1 MCACT
6 DPEHF
11 RRGLESEK
19 QLWLPGTGVRDI
31 FLLNS
36 DIDIKINKFGYE
48 NPLKKIHAYRA
59 IWSFSSIFF
68 TYKWGIIITRS
79 IIPFPSSVYVDTVT
93 SGGLRRV
100 GYAGLTWSPVEE
112 AKLHVRVVPY
122 VLTLNFNVISTSPKW
137 ATSTTTWN

>member
-1 MCACT
+1 MHGSRT
-6 DPEHF
+6 F
-11 RRGLESEK
+11 SE
-19 QLWLPGTGVRDI
+19 GVGVREIIVIAGDGGPRYI
-31 FLLNS
+31 FV
-36 DIDIKINKFGYE
+36 KFGYWHQNQYIWIWE
-48 NPLKKIHAYRA
+48 SIKKIHAYRA

-100 GYAGLTWSPVEE
+100 GYAGLTWSPVVE
-112 AKLHVRVVPY
+112 AKFHVRVVPY

>member
-1 MCACT
+1 MHGSRT
-6 DPEHF
+6 F
-11 RRGLESEK
+11 SE
-19 QLWLPGTGVRDI
+19 GVGVREKVVIAGDGGPRYI
-31 FLLNS
+31 FV
-36 DIDIKINKFGYE
+36 KFGYWHQNQFWIWE
-48 NPLKKIHAYRA
+48 SIKKIHAYRA
-59 IWSFSSIFF
+59 IWLFSSIFF

-79 IIPFPSSVYVDTVT
+79 IIPFPSSIYVDTVT